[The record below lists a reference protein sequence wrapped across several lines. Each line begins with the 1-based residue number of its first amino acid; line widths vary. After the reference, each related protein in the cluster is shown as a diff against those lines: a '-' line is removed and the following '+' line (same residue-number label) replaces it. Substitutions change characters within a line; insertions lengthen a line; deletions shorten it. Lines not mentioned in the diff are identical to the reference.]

1 MKTLTRMVG
10 VRPMLVLGF
19 VLIPLVAAAAWFN
32 DDWNYR
38 KKLTLDTTPAA
49 GDIDSSPADVPVLV
63 RLHLGNFNY
72 FEDTQSGG
80 EDLRFIA
87 GDDKTPL
94 THHVESYD
102 PVAQMAFVWVRY
114 PRLVAGTNTDSFFMY
129 YGNMEATDGSDGSG
143 SYDRN
148 QVLVY
153 HFEDP
158 LGVPRDQTA
167 YGNNPAQYGADGEP
181 ASLIGAGARFS
192 GRGAI
197 NVPAAPSL
205 RLIPDQGLTVTTWL
219 KLEQSQQ
226 DAVIAEF
233 SDPSRGSL
241 VLGVNGTTPYVR
253 FQGANGATATVQ
265 SPAAGMGVGTWHHVG
280 VAVGDGEVALL
291 LDGAEVASEPVTLM
305 EIGGPVSIGGGV
317 AGSSRLVGAIMDELQ
332 ISNIR
337 RESAWVKAQFA
348 SQAEFSAMVVYG
360 DDGAREGAEASHNS
374 FAVAAS
380 HLKGAE
386 LFIIYILG
394 VMGLISIIV
403 MILKAVWISRTAGA
417 NRNFM
422 NAFRGEDEDGHA
434 LPMDGPFPVGLEDRE
449 DDFSRSTLWRLY
461 AVGLREVHNRIGGP
475 GARDAKLGGGS
486 IHAIT
491 SSLDGAIT
499 RETQGMNSGIV
510 ILTIAI
516 SGGPFLGLL
525 GTVMGVMTTF
535 ADIAVAGDVNVNA
548 IAPGTAGALLATVA
562 GLGVAI
568 PALFGY
574 NYLTQRIG
582 NIKADNTVFSDEF
595 VAKVA
600 EHYGD

>member
-1 MKTLTRMVG
+1 MNTLIRMI
-10 VRPMLVLGF
+10 RLRRMLALGL
-19 VLIPLVAAAAWFN
+19 VLIPAIALSAWFN

-49 GDIDSSPADVPVLV
+49 GDIDSSPADVPILV

-87 GDDKTPL
+87 GDDTTPL

-114 PRLVAGTNTDSFFMY
+114 PRLVAGTNTDSFYMY
-129 YGNMEATDGSDGSG
+129 YGNMDAPDGSDSSG

-181 ASLIGAGARFS
+181 ASLIGAGARFT

-205 RLIPDQGLTVTTWL
+205 RMIPDQGLTATAWVR
-219 KLEQSQQ
+219 LEQGQQ
-226 DAVIAEF
+226 DAVIFEF

-241 VLGVNGTTPYVR
+241 VLGVDGSTPYAR
-253 FQGANGATATVQ
+253 FEGANGATATART
-265 SPAAGMGVGTWHHVG
+265 AAADLGVGTWHHVG
-280 VAVGDGEVALL
+280 LAVGAGEIVLL
-291 LDGAEVASEPVTLM
+291 LDGVEVASQSVALM

-317 AGSSRLVGAIMDELQ
+317 AGGGRLVGAVVDELQ
-332 ISNIR
+332 ISNTR
-337 RESAWVKAQFA
+337 RDAAWVKAQFA
-348 SQAEFSAMVVYG
+348 SQAEFSAMVAYG
-360 DDGAREGAEASHNS
+360 EDGAREGAEASVNS

-386 LFIIYILG
+386 LVIIYILA
-394 VMGLISIIV
+394 VMGLISIVV

-417 NRNFM
+417 NRSFM
-422 NAFRGEDEDGHA
+422 RAFRGEDEDGGTMA
-434 LPMDGPFPVGLEDRE
+434 MDGPFPVGLEDRE
-449 DDFSRSTLWRLY
+449 DDFERSTLWRLY
-461 AVGLREVHNRIGGP
+461 AIGLREVHNRVGGP
-475 GARDAKLGGGS
+475 GAKDAKLGGGS
-486 IHAIT
+486 IQAIT

-562 GLGVAI
+562 GLAVAI

-582 NIKADNTVFSDEF
+582 NIKADNAVFSDEF
-595 VAKVA
+595 ISKVA
-600 EHYGD
+600 EHYSD